1 MSFKQFIYYLNLI
14 KCLNL
19 KFSMSDNS
27 YNEDSFENDNNKE
40 EIFDSL
46 NINSNKNKQQNNN
59 VSINNNDSA
68 LEEAFESLTKISKGN
83 KGDENKKKENFQNN
97 NSYEENDKKI
107 ENEKDEE
114 NVNLG
119 NSFSKIS
126 ERDKINNNIKQ
137 ENNNISNKEVLTPNT
152 SINNISESIPKQNGQ
167 ENNNN
172 IEITEKNLD
181 NIINKNNDNKNNEEL
196 QNMEQINKKE
206 TSNIFEDESLI
217 YHKKANLSVLKN
229 SFNPNKDENSL
240 LYNINIHFSKI
251 GKPNDN
257 ENNLVKE
264 NNNLEEHFINLTD
277 KDIKNN
283 NKKKRTKN
291 MILKRF
297 EQIKKNENN
306 KINIQTSNS
315 LKLNSENN
323 IIINNENEQENSK
336 ILNNFMTNET
346 KESREYNYIYL
357 CPFCNKETP
366 EIKKIEGIQTDPQSP
381 TIDKISLL
389 CKCGTH
395 ELTLDEFVQKVEQQ
409 NEFNNLKDFCYNENH
424 DYIKGV
430 SFCSKCDKWFCEKC
444 LLYHKSL
451 LSDHLITP
459 VKIPK
464 NFPCPQHSKNILF
477 FCTNCDIGIC
487 EKCKSEYH
495 YDHYLISIDDYFNR
509 TYKSLPFKSFD
520 ELYEFIEHCNRISE
534 KAKNSYV
541 KYIDDM
547 INKLND
553 LKTSII
559 ENYNIS
565 KNRRLTQQKL
575 IKYLFGNFICFN
587 ENFMQMKN
595 MNSINF
601 ICPYL
606 FLNNDIN
613 FIKAAN
619 NYSLFLKKESFIE
632 INQDKKLNKDQLN
645 IIFEKYKSMF
655 KEKKP
660 VQNEINNYN
669 SNKIYLETLQSESN
683 YIYPTLF
690 KIYNKTGI
698 YYGEIENNKRNGI
711 GKQFNNNNEYEGIW
725 KNGEILK
732 GKSIYY
738 TEQGNIIYEGEFK
751 DGIEHGYGVK
761 IYPDKRIYKGNFI
774 NGKIDAKYEIQK
786 KLEIE

>member
-1 MSFKQFIYYLNLI
+1 MNYYLNLI

-27 YNEDSFENDNNKE
+27 DSEDSFENNNNKE
-40 EIFDSL
+40 EIYDSL
-46 NINSNKNKQQNNN
+46 NVKNNN
-59 VSINNNDSA
+59 NKEKNNASIINNDSV
-68 LEEAFESLTKISKGN
+68 LEEAVESLSKVPKKDKN
-83 KGDENKKKENFQNN
+83 DENNIKENMKSNY
-97 NSYEENDKKI
+97 SYDDDKKI
-107 ENEKDEE
+107 DNEKDEE

-126 ERDKINNNIKQ
+126 EKDKINNNIKK
-137 ENNNISNKEVLTPNT
+137 ENNNINNKEVITPNT
-152 SINNISESIPKQNGQ
+152 SINNISETLTKKSGQ
-167 ENNNN
+167 DINN
-172 IEITEKNLD
+172 IEITNKNID
-181 NIINKNNDNKNNEEL
+181 NIINNNKNQEEQ
-196 QNMEQINKKE
+196 QNIEQNNKKE
-206 TSNIFEDESLI
+206 TSNIFEDESLV
-217 YHKKANLSVLKN
+217 YHKKENLSVMKN

-257 ENNLVKE
+257 ENDLANE
-264 NNNLEEHFINLTD
+264 NNNFENNFINLTD

-297 EQIKKNENN
+297 EQIRKNENN
-306 KINIQTSNS
+306 KMNIHTSNS
-315 LKLNSENN
+315 LKLISENN
-323 IIINNENEQENSK
+323 FINNIDNELTSNR
-336 ILNNFMTNET
+336 IINNFMTNET
-346 KESREYNYIYL
+346 TKETKEYNYIFL

-366 EIKKIEGIQTDPQSP
+366 EIKKIEGIQVNPQSP
-381 TIDKISLL
+381 TIDKISLS
-389 CKCGTH
+389 CKCGTY
-395 ELTLDEFVQKVEQQ
+395 ELNLDEFVQKIEQQ
-409 NEFNNLKDFCYNENH
+409 SEFNNLKDFCYNENH

-430 SFCSKCDKWFCEKC
+430 SFCSKCDKWFCDKC

-451 LSDHLITP
+451 LSEHIVTP
-459 VKIPK
+459 VKISK
-464 NFPCPQHSKNILF
+464 NCFCQQHSKSIIFYCNK
-477 FCTNCDIGIC
+477 CNIGIC

-495 YDHYLISIDDYFNR
+495 YDHYLTSVDDYFNR

-520 ELYEFIEHCNRISE
+520 ELNEFIEHCNRISE
-534 KAKNSYV
+534 KEKNSYI

-547 INKLND
+547 INKLNN
-553 LKTSII
+553 LKNSIN

-565 KNRRLTQQKL
+565 KIRRLTQQKL
-575 IKYLFGNFICFN
+575 VKYLFGNFICFS
-587 ENFMQMKN
+587 ENLMQMKN

-601 ICPYL
+601 VCPSL

-613 FIKAAN
+613 FLKTAN
-619 NYSLFLKKESFIE
+619 NYSLYLKKESFIE
-632 INQDKKLNKDQLN
+632 INQDKKLDRDQLH
-645 IIFEKYKSMF
+645 IIFEKYKSIL
-655 KEKKP
+655 KEKKKEL
-660 VQNEINNYN
+660 NDINNYN
-669 SNKIYLETLQSESN
+669 SNKLYLETLQSESN

-711 GKQFNNNNEYEGIW
+711 GKQFNTNNEYEGIW

-751 DGIEHGYGVK
+751 DGIEHGYGEK

-774 NGKIDAKYEIQK
+774 NGKIDSKYEIQK
-786 KLEIE
+786 KIEIE